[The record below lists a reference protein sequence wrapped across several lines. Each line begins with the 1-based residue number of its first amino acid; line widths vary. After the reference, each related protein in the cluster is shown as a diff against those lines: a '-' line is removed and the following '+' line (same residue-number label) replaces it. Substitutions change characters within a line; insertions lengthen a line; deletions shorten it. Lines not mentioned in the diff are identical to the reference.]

1 MDGLHARGEGGEE
14 GESEGWM
21 VEGGDQIVPDDSGL
35 SVISEEEAASIF
47 SHSTSN
53 RLQPD
58 RYLGKN
64 VWNHLY
70 QVTFE
75 FRTPL

>member
-1 MDGLHARGEGGEE
+1 MDGQLARGEGGEE
-14 GESEGWM
+14 GSSEGWM

-35 SVISEEEAASIF
+35 SVISEEAASIF
-47 SHSTSN
+47 SHLTSN

-64 VWNHLY
+64 VWSHLY

-75 FRTPL
+75 FRTPP